1 MDKTTTQDNVGLFKL
16 TSGEEVVAE
25 YTGEDSNSFTLKK
38 VRAILLGRTPQGGLT
53 LQLGPWIL
61 SEQDSEYTIGKNHLL
76 TYNLKISPQLTEA
89 YLKNTTG
96 IDVQTNASK
105 LIV

>member
-1 MDKTTTQDNVGLFKL
+1 MNTVEDKIGLFKL
-16 TSGEEVVAE
+16 TSGEEIIAE
-25 YTGEDSNSFTLKK
+25 YVETINQFTLAK
-38 VRAILLGRTPQGGLT
+38 VRAILLGRTQTGLT

-61 SEQDSEYTIGKNHLL
+61 SEQDAEYSIDKSHIV
-76 TYNLKISPQLTEA
+76 TYNLKVSPQLAEA

-96 IDVQTNASK
+96 IDVLTNASK

>member
-1 MDKTTTQDNVGLFKL
+1 MKTIEDKIGLFKL
-16 TSGEEVVAE
+16 TSGEEIVAE
-25 YTGEDSNSFTLKK
+25 YEENQNVFTLSKA
-38 VRAILLGRTPQGGLT
+38 RAILLGRTPQGLT

-61 SEQDSEYTIGKNHLL
+61 SEQDAEYTIDKNHIV
-76 TYNLKISPQLTEA
+76 TYNLNISPQLTEA

-96 IDVQTNASK
+96 IDVLTNASK

>member
-1 MDKTTTQDNVGLFKL
+1 MNEIQDLIGLFKL
-16 TSGEEVVAE
+16 TSGEEIVAE
-25 YTGEDSNSFTLKK
+25 YTEGTNVFTLSKA
-38 VRAILLGRTPQGGLT
+38 RAILLGRTAQGLT

-61 SEQDSEYTIGKNHLL
+61 SEQDAEYTIGKNHIV

-96 IDVQTNASK
+96 IDVLTNASK

>member
-1 MDKTTTQDNVGLFKL
+1 MDSLQDNIGLFKL
-16 TSGEEVVAE
+16 VSGEEIVSKYQE
-25 YTGEDSNSFTLKK
+25 SLNIFTLTAA
-38 VRAILLGRTPQGGLT
+38 RAILLGRTTQGLT

-61 SEQDSEYTIGKNHLL
+61 SEQNADYIVDKEHIL
-76 TYNLKISPQLTEA
+76 TYNLKVSPQLVEA

-96 IDVQTNASK
+96 LDVQTNAAK

>member
-1 MDKTTTQDNVGLFKL
+1 MEKVIEDKIGLFKL
-16 TSGEEVVAE
+16 TSGEEIVAE
-25 YTGEDSNSFTLKK
+25 YEDSLNVFTLSKA
-38 VRAILLGRTPQGGLT
+38 RAILLARTKEGLT

-61 SEQDSEYTIGKNHLL
+61 SEQDASYTIDKNHVVA
-76 TYNLKISPQLTEA
+76 YNLNLSAQLTQA

-96 IDVQTNASK
+96 IDVLTNAAK

>member
-1 MDKTTTQDNVGLFKL
+1 MNTVEDKIGLFKL
-16 TSGEEVVAE
+16 ASGEEIVAE
-25 YTGEDSNSFTLKK
+25 YVETTNQFTLIKA
-38 VRAILLGRTPQGGLT
+38 RAILLGRTQEGLT

-61 SEQDSEYTIGKNHLL
+61 SEQNAEYMIDKSHIV
-76 TYNLKISPQLTEA
+76 TYNLKISPKLTEA

-96 IDVQTNASK
+96 IDVLTNASK

>member
-1 MDKTTTQDNVGLFKL
+1 MEKTPADNIGLFKL
-16 TSGEEVVAE
+16 TSGEEIVAE
-25 YTGEDSNSFTLKK
+25 YTAEDSSSFTLKAA
-38 VRAILLGRTPQGGLT
+38 RAILLSRTQQGLS

-61 SEQDSEYTIGKNHLL
+61 SEQDQEYPIGKQHIV
-76 TYNLKISPQLTEA
+76 TYTLKVSPKLIEA

-96 IDVQTNASK
+96 LDVQTNASK